1 MLECRVED
9 VEQFVDLKRL
19 ADEVA
24 RAAFNRVDRIFH
36 RAVPG
41 DHDRDDVW
49 IAFDGRFDDGRT
61 VDAGQPQI
69 GDDHVEREICE
80 LCDGGFTGSC
90 LLDDVTA
97 IGELLG
103 SPETSQDLSAAALA
117 RGAKFNWR
125 DNALAV
131 RRTLLTALKGT
142 G

>member
-1 MLECRVED
+1 VK
-9 VEQFVDLKRL
+9 QFVDLKRL

-36 RAVPG
+36 RPVPG

-49 IAFDGRFDDGRT
+49 IPFDGRFDDGGT
-61 VDAGQPQI
+61 VDAGQTQI

-80 LCDGGFTGSC
+80 LCDGGFTRSC

-103 SPETSQDLSAAALA
+103 
-117 RGAKFNWR
+117 N
-125 DNALAV
+125 
-131 RRTLLTALKGT
+131 RRTQRALVLDQKKMSCLFSHLRGRQDFDT